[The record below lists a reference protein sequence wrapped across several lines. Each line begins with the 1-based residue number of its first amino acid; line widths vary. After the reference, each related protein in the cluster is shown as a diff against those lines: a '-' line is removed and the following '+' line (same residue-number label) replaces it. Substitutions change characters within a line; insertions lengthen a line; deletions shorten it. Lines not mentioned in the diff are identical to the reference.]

1 MSAKLLILY
10 LSAKF
15 LEINLQKP
23 KKTITFA
30 TAFRPDVG
38 IFATAFRP
46 DVGIGRQV
54 GLKHRC

>member
-1 MSAKLLILY
+1 MTAKLLILY

-38 IFATAFRP
+38 I
-46 DVGIGRQV
+46 GRQV

>member
-1 MSAKLLILY
+1 MTAKILILC

-15 LEINLQKP
+15 LEINLQKR
-23 KKTITFA
+23 KKTIT
-30 TAFRPDVG
+30 
-38 IFATAFRP
+38 FATAFRP

>member
-1 MSAKLLILY
+1 MRAKLLILY

-15 LEINLQKP
+15 LKINLQKR

-30 TAFRPDVG
+30 LAL
-38 IFATAFRP
+38 RP

>member
-1 MSAKLLILY
+1 MSAKILILC

-15 LEINLQKP
+15 LEINLQKR
-23 KKTITFA
+23 KKTIN
-30 TAFRPDVG
+30 
-38 IFATAFRP
+38 FATAFRP